1 MDLMNQVGGFF
12 LTLRT
17 FFKPPITVQYPD
29 QMRELAPRFRGAVG
43 LLPHPET
50 GREKCVGCGLC
61 PQICPVDCIT
71 IGVIEDDRE
80 EAEHFDEWHPF
91 EHYYMKGLDPL
102 DARAK
107 KMTYY
112 YEINETRCLFCGLCV
127 EVCPVEAIIMS
138 HHFEM
143 ATDNRGE
150 TIYDKHK
157 LLALGKTYMAE
168 LNERLDKE
176 AKAAGHG
183 GLNDIAGTQI
193 IGGTTRPSQLARPA
207 GPERTGHGAE
217 AYRAEPGQATSDA
230 DVPGDNQGTQKGT

>member
-17 FFKPPITVQYPD
+17 FFKPPVTVQYPD
-29 QMRELAPRFRGAVG
+29 QMRELSPRFRGAVG

-61 PQICPVDCIT
+61 PQVCPVDCIS
-71 IGVIEDDRE
+71 IGIIEDERPD
-80 EAEHFDEWHPF
+80 AEHLDEWHPF
-91 EHYYMKGLDPL
+91 QHYYLHGLDPL
-102 DARAK
+102 ESRSK

-112 YEINETRCLFCGLCV
+112 YEINETCCLYCGLCV

-150 TIYDKHK
+150 TVYDKDK
-157 LLALGKTYMAE
+157 LLSLGKTYMAE
-168 LNERLDKE
+168 LNERLDKQ
-176 AKAAGHG
+176 AKAAGFG
-183 GLNDIAGTQI
+183 GVQDLAGTAV
-193 IGGTTRPSQLARPA
+193 IGGTTRPTQLARPA
-207 GPERTGHGAE
+207 GPEQTGRGAE
-217 AYRAEPGQATSDA
+217 GYSDERKQVPEA
-230 DVPGDNQGTQKGT
+230 DSGETRGTQKGT